1 MIINHILAH
10 CPRLHVQANFT
21 HHHLI
26 DRDHFLLSWMQS
38 IELAGSFFSSLSNSE
53 KNYHILMVK
62 RINKTGFCSFTKTC
76 VRVTLRRSSQP
87 VFLPKAKPGTN
98 CLQKKTP
105 VQIMDQSKM
114 AMGVKL
120 NPVIGS
126 KNNIISLQG
135 RFLLLQNY
143 LDRSFKSVEGKNL
156 EC

>member
-53 KNYHILMVK
+53 KNYHNWILLLH
-62 RINKTGFCSFTKTC
+62 KTC
-76 VRVTLRRSSQP
+76 VRVTLRRNSQP
-87 VFLPKAKPGTN
+87 VILPKAKPGTN